1 MGFMKDKYCISRGE
15 PTLHDVLEAVGLPHD
30 ETRTTRGI
38 VQGTGR
44 FQGLSTDCDQTG
56 VWPLEARCRNCGEPF
71 GAHRIF
77 DYACPQE
84 AA

>member
-1 MGFMKDKYCISRGE
+1 M
-15 PTLHDVLEAVGLPHD
+15 GLPHD
-30 ETRTTRGI
+30 QARTTRGI
-38 VQGTGR
+38 VEGTTKLRRCQVGR

-56 VWPLEARCRNCGEPF
+56 VWPLEARCRNCGERF